1 MTKEVNKIDS
11 SAQDDKKIE
20 STDLIETY
28 KYGTSKELI
37 CTNEDIKC
45 KSMIKPY
52 KKWLCWCYKRKLPT
66 NSWFSMQN
74 INNWRL
80 WIWKTNGVLNLI
92 KQQDENDKDD
102 ASILTKFIYTL
113 RIQKK
118 QNINILLKNVKTLVF
133 NTVKIQGLLDDI
145 YESIEEYN
153 PNKERKILNVLDIT
167 ADILSNKKLQQIVPE
182 LFIRG
187 WKLNTS
193 LLFITQSYFPVPK
206 KD

>member
-1 MTKEVNKIDS
+1 M
-11 SAQDDKKIE
+11 
-20 STDLIETY
+20 
-28 KYGTSKELI
+28 
-37 CTNEDIKC
+37 
-45 KSMIKPY
+45 
-52 KKWLCWCYKRKLPT
+52 
-66 NSWFSMQN
+66 
-74 INNWRL
+74 
-80 WIWKTNGVLNLI
+80 
-92 KQQDENDKDD
+92 
-102 ASILTKFIYTL
+102 
-113 RIQKK
+113 
-118 QNINILLKNVKTLVF
+118 KTLVF

>member
-1 MTKEVNKIDS
+1 M
-11 SAQDDKKIE
+11 
-20 STDLIETY
+20 
-28 KYGTSKELI
+28 
-37 CTNEDIKC
+37 
-45 KSMIKPY
+45 
-52 KKWLCWCYKRKLPT
+52 
-66 NSWFSMQN
+66 
-74 INNWRL
+74 
-80 WIWKTNGVLNLI
+80 
-92 KQQDENDKDD
+92 
-102 ASILTKFIYTL
+102 L

-187 WKLNTS
+187 
-193 LLFITQSYFPVPK
+193 
-206 KD
+206 